1 MARYDVMALDATGVV
16 HGHRADTVRPDA
28 ARMGAFGDECG
39 APYVEVVHE
48 DGQMV
53 FGRDGGG
60 HWHLLCDEVD
70 RRAAEEVLL
79 WFELLHHYPGPGRDD
94 PDHPLAGEPPAGTR
108 GELERTE
115 ALRLV
120 AERIAAT
127 GADHPVDRLVAE
139 RFPGGWSVYAP
150 VEVDDGDPAAF
161 PESLPVGRSVFL
173 VGDLGRIREAT
184 TSLPPRVLRERF
196 RAEEAFIRRV
206 PDGESLRDEEA
217 DLWAAATQLPGAP
230 PAAPTAVDRPAET
243 TLIKRAAGLLDPIVQ
258 QLALLGPKGWESL
271 TAVFSC
277 TVGAE
282 IARLSFRR
290 GDRET
295 AVRVPEKLAVLV
307 RRQRH
312 LAARTADGPWYR
324 LLVEADAGLTFG
336 GVLVDYDYGEEPLPA
351 EHLLSAVHY
360 REDLFAYPRPA
371 VPDWLTR
378 HLAADRPGPAPA
390 PEPAPAPKP
399 APTPEPAPAP
409 APKPA
414 PAPQPEPQAPR
425 VVLDSPRRS
434 LYADTSRITYGKET
448 LALDDIEWV
457 CYSVTR
463 TVTHRFLWPSS
474 HETTYGF
481 GAGPSGRLSSLTFSV
496 YGRNARPPQEWTA
509 LVELV
514 QQYVEPRLLE
524 EYFELV
530 ATGGTTLIGE
540 LRLDGEGLAARVSN
554 GWKGRN
560 EYLAWRELAPVRVEN
575 GSVALYRTGTRE
587 PVFRLPLHRANVVL
601 LPALLPALARLF
613 TGRPLG

>member
-16 HGHRADTVRPDA
+16 HGHRTDTVRPDA
-28 ARMGAFGDECG
+28 ARMGAFGDEHG

-60 HWHLLCDEVD
+60 RWHLLCDEVD

-127 GADHPVDRLVAE
+127 GADYPVDALVAE

-150 VEVDDGDPAAF
+150 VEVDDSDPTAF
-161 PESLPVGRSVFL
+161 LESLPVGRSVFL
-173 VGDLGRIREAT
+173 VGDLGRIREAS
-184 TSLPPRVLRERF
+184 TSLPPNVLRERF

-206 PDGESLRDEEA
+206 PEEESLRDEEA
-217 DLWAAATQLPGAP
+217 ELWAAATEPPGG
-230 PAAPTAVDRPAET
+230 PASPATSYTVVNRPAET

-258 QLALLGPKGWESL
+258 QLAQLGPKGWESL

-282 IARLSFRR
+282 VAQLSFRR
-290 GDRET
+290 GNRET
-295 AVRVPEKLAVLV
+295 AVRVPEKLAILV

-324 LLVEADAGLTFG
+324 LLVEADAGLGFG
-336 GVLVDYDYGEEPLPA
+336 GVMVDYDHGDEPLPA
-351 EHLLSAVHY
+351 EHLLPAVHY
-360 REDLFAYPRPA
+360 REDLFAYPRPT
-371 VPDWLTR
+371 VPDWLVR
-378 HLAADRPGPAPA
+378 HLAADRPQPAPTPA
-390 PEPAPAPKP
+390 PTPKPVPAATPAPKP
-399 APTPEPAPAP
+399 Q
-409 APKPA
+409 
-414 PAPQPEPQAPR
+414 PQPQAPR
-425 VVLDSPRRS
+425 VVLDSRRHR
-434 LYADTSRITYGKET
+434 LHADTSRITYGQET

-457 CYSVTR
+457 CYSVAR

-474 HETTYGF
+474 HETTYAF
-481 GAGPSGRLSSLTFSV
+481 GAGPSRKLNHLPFTVF
-496 YGRNARPPQEWTA
+496 GRNAQPPQEWTA
-509 LVELV
+509 LVDLV
-514 QQYVEPRLLE
+514 QQHVEPRLLE
-524 EYFELV
+524 RYFERV
-530 ATGGTTLIGE
+530 AAGE
-540 LRLDGEGLAARVSN
+540 AVLLGALRVDRDGVGAHVQGDRRGPRREI
-554 GWKGRN
+554 
-560 EYLAWRELAPVRVEN
+560 AWDELAPVRVEN
-575 GSVALYRTGTRE
+575 GAVWLYRTGERAETIQ
-587 PVFRLPLHRANVVL
+587 VPLGQANAVL

-613 TGRPLG
+613 TGRPLR

>member
-94 PDHPLAGEPPAGTR
+94 PGHPLAGEPPAGTR

-150 VEVDDGDPAAF
+150 VEADDGDPAAF
-161 PESLPVGRSVFL
+161 PGSLPVGRSVFL

-217 DLWAAATQLPGAP
+217 DLWAAATRPPGAP

-282 IARLSFRR
+282 ITRLSFRR

-295 AVRVPEKLAVLV
+295 SVRVPEKLAVLV

-324 LLVEADAGLTFG
+324 LLVEADAELTFG
-336 GVLVDYDYGEEPLPA
+336 CVLVDYDYGEEPLPA

-378 HLAADRPGPAPA
+378 HLAADRPGP
-390 PEPAPAPKP
+390 
-399 APTPEPAPAP
+399 TPAPAP

-414 PAPQPEPQAPR
+414 SAPAPQPQPQPPVPR
-425 VVLDSPRRS
+425 VLLDSPRRR

-481 GAGPSGRLSSLTFSV
+481 GAGPSGRLSSLPFSV
-496 YGRNARPPQEWTA
+496 YGKNARPPQEWTA

-540 LRLDGEGLAARVSN
+540 LRLDGDGLAARVSN

-560 EYLAWRELAPVRVEN
+560 EYLAWHELAPVRVEN

-587 PVFRLPLHRANVVL
+587 AVFRLPLHRANVVL

-613 TGRPLG
+613 TGRPPG